1 MENGPL
7 VLSANS
13 CNPRDDRA
21 LSKNVF
27 PLFALSNRESHT
39 SRFPA
44 SLPFNGHKRVCREQ
58 CANPEARERRIASNG
73 GDVFQKESILFEVLF
88 RGHRCG

>member
-44 SLPFNGHKRVCREQ
+44 SLPFNGHKRVSGTDSHIQLDRSRDS
-58 CANPEARERRIASNG
+58 AR
-73 GDVFQKESILFEVLF
+73 VEVLSTT
-88 RGHRCG
+88 